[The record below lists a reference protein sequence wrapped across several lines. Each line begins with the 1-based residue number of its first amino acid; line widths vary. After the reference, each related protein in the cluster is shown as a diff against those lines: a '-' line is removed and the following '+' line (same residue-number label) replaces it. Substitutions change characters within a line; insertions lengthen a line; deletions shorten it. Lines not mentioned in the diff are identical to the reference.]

1 MKDKLR
7 IIAPLA
13 ILLVLL
19 AIFLVPRYLERQALD
34 NFAAPLFDYALPESA
49 TLVQKQSSKDAQG
62 GWTAAMLVESPE
74 SQEALQ
80 AYYDSVEAAPAKEGY
95 SLTLEVKVLD
105 DESLEVLRQAGA
117 YEEGK
122 QYYFIYLYSAPQT

>member
-80 AYYDSVEAAPAKEGY
+80 TYYDSVEAAPAKEGY

-105 DESLEVLRQAGA
+105 DESLEVLQQAGA

-122 QYYFIYLYSAPQT
+122 QYYFIYLYSAPQN